1 MYVPCDTAAGSP
13 FGIVFVLPEDTTPF
27 NCEGTYHF
35 RGRGR
40 GMIYIRAMAAR
51 KTCPPSSSPERRAS
65 GLPPPV
71 GRGCRAPT
79 TVMSD
84 VVAVEQSFL
93 SSLASKGLFFVVP
106 AAAVCGCIAVQASAD
121 VLVIERATYLFFL
134 HRSRIIRQR
143 EGEREWQERKVY
155 FLWRK
160 RLAQGQESPRS
171 PGQLFFFFL
180 LPTISAIESRKIFVS
195 LSL

>member
-1 MYVPCDTAAGSP
+1 
-13 FGIVFVLPEDTTPF
+13 
-27 NCEGTYHF
+27 
-35 RGRGR
+35 
-40 GMIYIRAMAAR
+40 MIYIRAMAAR

-71 GRGCRAPT
+71 GRGCRAAT

-106 AAAVCGCIAVQASAD
+106 AAVCGCIAVQASAD

-180 LPTISAIESRKIFVS
+180 PTISAIESRKIFVS

>member
-93 SSLASKGLFFVVP
+93 SSLARKGLFFVVP

-180 LPTISAIESRKIFVS
+180 PTISAIESRKIFVS

>member
-71 GRGCRAPT
+71 GRGCRAAT

-93 SSLASKGLFFVVP
+93 SSLARKGLFFVVP
-106 AAAVCGCIAVQASAD
+106 AAVCGCIAVQASAD

-143 EGEREWQERKVY
+143 EGERESGKKERYIFFGEKDWHKV
-155 FLWRK
+155 RN
-160 RLAQGQESPRS
+160 RLDRRDNCS
-171 PGQLFFFFL
+171 FFFFPQYL
-180 LPTISAIESRKIFVS
+180 L
-195 LSL
+195 

>member
-51 KTCPPSSSPERRAS
+51 KTCPPSSSPEKRAS

-71 GRGCRAPT
+71 GRGCRAAA

-93 SSLASKGLFFVVP
+93 SSLASKGLFF
-106 AAAVCGCIAVQASAD
+106 CCSCCMWLHCCSGFSRCISNRESN
-121 VLVIERATYLFFL
+121 IPFFP
-134 HRSRIIRQR
+134 SS
-143 EGEREWQERKVY
+143 
-155 FLWRK
+155 
-160 RLAQGQESPRS
+160 ESYN
-171 PGQLFFFFL
+171 
-180 LPTISAIESRKIFVS
+180 
-195 LSL
+195 